1 MPMKKCSANLL
12 LLLSIASLFSIAR
25 PSYAEPGMYIKA
37 AYNANVKAGQTIK
50 PGYAATAKKNGSV
63 IASFVSWG
71 IANVLITP
79 NSSATLSS
87 YGYCFGGGRVSQF
100 DVSNEVYFTTRRKT
114 HACTEVIVCIKG
126 SQSCAVLNS
135 SIRIARIDD
144 KSSVIAVSEGHILGK
159 VRGSQETKAIVL
171 ANEYTIAAD
180 NGSFSPAK
188 VILAE
193 PAIVLT
199 KTKTVQ
205 TLQVP
210 EGYFIELNGH
220 KARTLQ
226 MPIGLTYKL
235 INPLG
240 QIDERNR

>member
-1 MPMKKCSANLL
+1 MPMKKCSANLF
-12 LLLSIASLFSIAR
+12 LLLSIASLFSYTK
-25 PSYAEPGMYIKA
+25 PSYAEPGIYIKA
-37 AYNANVKAGQTIK
+37 AYNANVKAGQTVK
-50 PGYAATAKKNGSV
+50 AGYAITAKNNGSAF
-63 IASFVSWG
+63 ASFASWG
-71 IANVLITP
+71 ISSIFVTP
-79 NSSATLSS
+79 NSSATLAS
-87 YGYCFGGGRVSQF
+87 YGYCFGGGRVSQL

-114 HACTEVIVCIKG
+114 HACTEIIVCIKG

-135 SIRIARIDD
+135 AVRIARIDD

-159 VRGSQETKAIVL
+159 MRGSQETKAIVL
-171 ANEYTIAAD
+171 ADEYTIATD

-188 VILAE
+188 AILAE

-199 KTKTVQ
+199 RTKTVQ

>member
-1 MPMKKCSANLL
+1 MKKYIANLL
-12 LLLSIASLFSIAR
+12 PLLLFGLFGSCHTKPAD
-25 PSYAEPGMYIKA
+25 AEPGLYVNS
-37 AYNANVKAGQTIK
+37 AYNANVKAGQIVK
-50 PGYAATAKKNGSV
+50 PGYAVATKKNGSA
-63 IASFVSWG
+63 IASFASWG
-71 IANVLITP
+71 VSSLLITP
-79 NSSATLSS
+79 NSSATLTS
-87 YGYCFGGGRVSQF
+87 YGFCFGGGRVSQF
-100 DVSNEVYFTTRRKT
+100 NISNEVYVTTRRKT
-114 HACTEVIVCIKG
+114 HACTEIVVCIKG

-135 SIRIARIDD
+135 AIRIARIDD

-159 VRGSQETKAIVL
+159 VRGSQETKVIVL
-171 ANEYTIAAD
+171 ADEYTIATN

-188 VILAE
+188 AILAE

-199 KTKTVQ
+199 RTKTVQ